1 MPDKSQPNLFGDRV
15 LCPDVQ
21 NLPLIVS
28 ATSNHCEVLAPGSVY
43 QPLLLDQQGSGVV
56 SGPGALNRE
65 EEKFVRDLITY
76 LYPKKDYPKAASTP
90 LVWGK
95 RKIWLKRNIEKDSKS
110 FRLRVDSSDWYYPD
124 FVIWIVD
131 EESRTQT
138 FGFADPKGLALGAH
152 AGWGEYKVVCSQIVP
167 HFLHDEIGPVTIDGK
182 PWTFRIRGVLV
193 STSSFDG
200 LREQRKFLVRDL
212 NDVTHPPTKYQFAQA
227 RIVFQEQLA
236 EDYIPDVLRL
246 LTEDNELDEVL
257 KLGAE
262 FFGKSAPVKFSSEM
276 QADLAIRH
284 RTARTVSDFTTSII
298 EDYVWPDAN
307 GKFGARARQKRQDQV
322 NRIITAP
329 DPSARALWE
338 AWQDKDQ
345 PSRFILEYLSE
356 TIE

>member
-1 MPDKSQPNLFGDRV
+1 MPEKSQPNLFGERA

-65 EEKFVRDLITY
+65 EEKFVRDLITF

-95 RKIWLKRNIEKDSKS
+95 RKIWLKRNVEKDARS

-131 EESRTQT
+131 EENRTQT

-152 AGWGEYKVVCSQIVP
+152 AGWGEYKVVSTQIVP
-167 HFLHDEIGPVTIDGK
+167 HFLSEEIGPVTIDGQ
-182 PWTFRIRGVLV
+182 PWTFRIRGVLI
-193 STSSFDG
+193 STSSFEG
-200 LREQRKFLVRDL
+200 LCEQRKFLVRDSD
-212 NDVTHPPTKYQFAQA
+212 DVTHPPTREQFAQA
-227 RIVFQEQLA
+227 RILFQEQRA

-246 LTEDNELDEVL
+246 LTEDGELDEVL
-257 KLGAE
+257 KLGAR
-262 FFGKSAPVKFSSEM
+262 FFGKSAPAKCTSELE
-276 QADLAIRH
+276 ADLALRH
-284 RTARTVSDFTTSII
+284 RKARTASDFTASIV
-298 EDYVWPDAN
+298 EDYLLPGSD
-307 GKFGARARQKRQDQV
+307 GRIGARARQKRKDQV
-322 NRIITAP
+322 YRLLDSDDAP
-329 DPSARALWE
+329 ARTLWDQWTEKSA
-338 AWQDKDQ
+338 
-345 PSRFILEYLSE
+345 PSRFLLQNFPSV
-356 TIE
+356 

>member
-1 MPDKSQPNLFGDRV
+1 MPDNPQANLFGDRV

-65 EEKFVRDLITY
+65 EEKFVRDLIMH

-131 EESRTQT
+131 EENRTQT

-152 AGWGEYKVVCSQIVP
+152 AGWGEYKVVCTQIVP
-167 HFLHDEIGPVTIDGK
+167 HFLHEEIGPVIIDDQ

-200 LREQRKFLVRDL
+200 LREQRKFLVRDE
-212 NDVTHPPTKYQFAQA
+212 NDVTHPPTKEQFAQA
-227 RIVFQEQLA
+227 RIVFQEPRA
-236 EDYIPDVLRL
+236 DEYIPEVLRL
-246 LTEDNELDEVL
+246 LTDDNDLDEVL
-257 KLGAE
+257 MLGAE
-262 FFGKSAPVKFSSEM
+262 FFGKSAPVHFTSEI

-284 RTARTVSDFTTSII
+284 RKARTISDFTSSIV
-298 EDYVWPDAN
+298 EDYVLPGAD
-307 GKFGARARQKRQDQV
+307 GKFGSRARQKRHDQV
-322 NRIITAP
+322 NRLITAA
-329 DPSARALWE
+329 DPAARCLWE
-338 AWQDKDQ
+338 LWPAKDQ
-345 PSRFILEYLSE
+345 PSRFLLEHFSE
-356 TIE
+356 TI

>member
-28 ATSNHCEVLAPGSVY
+28 ATNNLCEVLAPGSVY
-43 QPLLLDQQGSGVV
+43 QPLLLDEQSSSVV

-76 LYPKKDYPKAASTP
+76 LYPQKNYPKAASTP

-95 RKIWLKRNIEKDSKS
+95 LKIWLKRNIEKDAKS

-131 EESRTQT
+131 EEKRTQT

-167 HFLHDEIGPVTIDGK
+167 HFLLDEIGPVNMGDET
-182 PWTFRIRGVLV
+182 WTFRIRGVLV
-193 STSSFDG
+193 STSSFNG
-200 LREQRKFLVRDL
+200 LREQRKFLLRDA
-212 NDVTHPPTKYQFAQA
+212 NDDSHPPTKEQFALA
-227 RIVFQEQLA
+227 RIVFQEARA
-236 EDYIPDVLRL
+236 EDYIPEVLRL
-246 LTEDNELDEVL
+246 LIEDNDLDEVL
-257 KLGAE
+257 KLGAK
-262 FFGKSAPVKFSSEM
+262 FFGGSPPVHFTNEV

-284 RTARTVSDFTTSII
+284 RNARTVSDFTSSVI
-298 EDYVWPDAN
+298 EDYILPSAN
-307 GKFGARARQKRQDQV
+307 GKIGARARQKRQDQV
-322 NRIITAP
+322 NRLITAT
-329 DPSARALWE
+329 DPSARQIWA
-338 AWQDKDQ
+338 AWPDKDQ
-345 PSRFILEYLSE
+345 PSRFLINHFSE
-356 TIE
+356 TI

>member
-1 MPDKSQPNLFGDRV
+1 MPEKSQPNLFGERV

-65 EEKFVRDLITY
+65 EEKFVRDLITF

-95 RKIWLKRNIEKDSKS
+95 RKIWLKRNVEKDARS

-131 EESRTQT
+131 EENRTQT

-152 AGWGEYKVVCSQIVP
+152 AGWGEYKVVSTQIVP
-167 HFLHDEIGPVTIDGK
+167 HFLSEEIGPVTIDGQ
-182 PWTFRIRGVLV
+182 PWTFRIRGVLI
-193 STSSFDG
+193 STSSFEG
-200 LREQRKFLVRDL
+200 LCEQRKFLVRDSD
-212 NDVTHPPTKYQFAQA
+212 DVTHPPTREQFAQA
-227 RIVFQEQLA
+227 RILFQEQRA

-246 LTEDNELDEVL
+246 LTEDGELDEVL
-257 KLGAE
+257 KLGAR
-262 FFGKSAPVKFSSEM
+262 FFGKSAPAKCTSELE
-276 QADLAIRH
+276 ADLALRH
-284 RTARTVSDFTTSII
+284 RKARTASDFTASIV
-298 EDYVWPDAN
+298 EDYLLPGSD
-307 GKFGARARQKRQDQV
+307 GRIGERARQKRKDQV
-322 NRIITAP
+322 YRLLDSDDAP
-329 DPSARALWE
+329 ARTLWDQWTEKSA
-338 AWQDKDQ
+338 
-345 PSRFILEYLSE
+345 PSRFLLQNFPSV
-356 TIE
+356 

>member
-43 QPLLLDQQGSGVV
+43 QPLLLDQEGSGVL

-95 RKIWLKRNIEKDSKS
+95 RKIWLKRNIEKDAKS

-131 EESRTQT
+131 EENRTQT

-152 AGWGEYKVVCSQIVP
+152 AGWGEYKVVCTQIVP
-167 HFLHDEIGPVTIDGK
+167 HFLHEEIGPVTIDGQ

-200 LREQRKFLVRDL
+200 LREQRKFLVRDGD
-212 NDVTHPPTKYQFAQA
+212 DVTHPPTKDQFSQA
-227 RIVFQEQLA
+227 RIVFQEPRA
-236 EDYIPDVLRL
+236 DDYIPDVLRL
-246 LTEDNELDEVL
+246 LIDDNDLDEVM
-257 KLGAE
+257 KFGAE
-262 FFGKSAPVKFSSEM
+262 FFGKSAPVHFTSEV
-276 QADLAIRH
+276 QADLAIRY
-284 RTARTVSDFTTSII
+284 RKARTVSDFTASLV
-298 EDYVWPDAN
+298 EDYVLPSAD
-307 GKFGARARQKRQDQV
+307 GKFGWRARQKRQDQV
-322 NRIITAP
+322 NRLITAT
-329 DPSARALWE
+329 DPAARALWE
-338 AWQDKDQ
+338 AWPAKDQ
-345 PSRFILEYLSE
+345 PSRFLLEHFSATL
-356 TIE
+356 

>member
-1 MPDKSQPNLFGDRV
+1 MPDNSQPNLFGDRV

-28 ATSNHCEVLAPGSVY
+28 ATGNHCEVLAPGSVY

-95 RKIWLKRNIEKDSKS
+95 RKIWLKRNIEKDAKS

-131 EESRTQT
+131 DENRTQT

-152 AGWGEYKVVCSQIVP
+152 AGWGEYKVVSTQIVP
-167 HFLHDEIGPVTIDGK
+167 HFLHEEIGPVTIDDQT
-182 PWTFRIRGVLV
+182 WTFRIRGVLV

-200 LREQRKFLVRDL
+200 LREQRKFQVRDS
-212 NDVTHPPTKYQFAQA
+212 NDVTHPPTKAQFAQA
-227 RIVFQEQLA
+227 RIVFQEQRA
-236 EDYIPDVLRL
+236 DDYIPEVLRL
-246 LTEDNELDEVL
+246 LTEDNDLDEVL

-262 FFGKSAPVKFSSEM
+262 FFGRSPPAQFSSEV
-276 QADLAIRH
+276 QADLAMRH
-284 RTARTVSDFTTSII
+284 ITARTVSDFTASII
-298 EDYVWPDAN
+298 EDYVWPGTD
-307 GKFGARARQKRQDQV
+307 GKFGVRARQKRQDQV
-322 NRIITAP
+322 NRLITSP
-329 DPSARALWE
+329 DPAPRALWE
-338 AWQDKDQ
+338 AWPNKNE
-345 PSRFILEYLSE
+345 PSRFLLEHFSGS
-356 TIE
+356 T

>member
-28 ATSNHCEVLAPGSVY
+28 ATSNNCEVLAPGSVY
-43 QPLLLDQQGSGVV
+43 QPLLLDQQGSGVL

-65 EEKFVRDLITY
+65 EEQFVRDLITY

-95 RKIWLKRNIEKDSKS
+95 RKIWLKRNIEKDAKS

-131 EESRTQT
+131 EENRTQT

-152 AGWGEYKVVCSQIVP
+152 AGWGEYKVVCTQIVP
-167 HFLHDEIGPVTIDGK
+167 HFLHDEIGPVTVGDQT
-182 PWTFRIRGVLV
+182 WTFRIRGVLV

-200 LREQRKFLVRDL
+200 LREQRKFLVRDA
-212 NDVTHPPTKYQFAQA
+212 NHDTHPPTKEQFAQA
-227 RIVFQEQLA
+227 RIVFQEA
-236 EDYIPDVLRL
+236 RADDYIPEVLRL
-246 LTEDNELDEVL
+246 LIEDNDLDEVW
-257 KLGAE
+257 KLAAE
-262 FFGKSAPVKFSSEM
+262 FYGKSAPVQFASEI

-284 RTARTVSDFTTSII
+284 RKARTVSDFTSSIVD
-298 EDYVWPDAN
+298 DYLLPGTD
-307 GKFGARARQKRQDQV
+307 GIFGSRARQKRHDQV
-322 NRIITAP
+322 NRLITSS
-329 DPSARALWE
+329 DPVARSLWD
-338 AWQDKDQ
+338 AWADKDQ
-345 PSRFILEYLSE
+345 PSRFLLAHFSE
-356 TIE
+356 TL